1 MSSNGRL
8 AGKVALI
15 IGSATGVGAACAG
28 ALSRRGASVLLADI
42 DGAGAD
48 RRAAEIVAQGG
59 DAAAIACEVLPL
71 TAGPDEVADVVAF
84 LAGPESRFVTG
95 QQLIVDG
102 GLTAHMP
109 TYADLSRL
117 DG

>member
-1 MSSNGRL
+1 MSSNDRL
-8 AGKVALI
+8 AGKIALI
-15 IGSATGVGAACAG
+15 IGCATGIALDGRDPERAVRCPLQRGGSRPDRGRSRSGNRDEPREAAA
-28 ALSRRGASVLLADI
+28 
-42 DGAGAD
+42 
-48 RRAAEIVAQGG
+48 AQGAPG
-59 DAAAIACEVLPL
+59 PAP